1 MQLTS
6 IHTIYFIGIGGIGMS
21 NLARYMQHIEKN
33 VLGYD
38 KTSSPLTDAL
48 QNEGIQIRFDIDK
61 QWIIDQNWDIEQTLI
76 VYTPAVKQW
85 ENEELDY
92 LMYQGFRVVKRSEL
106 LGIITQN
113 TICLAVAGTH
123 GKTTTSTL
131 LSHILKSSGV
141 AATGFLGGISENYH
155 TNLVLGGNEY
165 SVVEADEYDRSFLK
179 LFPDFAC
186 ITATDPDHLD
196 IYKDQTDFEET
207 FHQFAALV
215 SKKLFVKY
223 GINIKGETFGFEDA
237 ADYQALNVR
246 VENGAFVF
254 DVKTPTKNINNIVL
268 NLPGRHNVL
277 NALAAFALSQTIG
290 VDTCLIAKAIASF
303 KGVERRF
310 SFRIKN
316 DKLVLIDDYAHH
328 PTEINALHDAVR
340 ELYPNKKISII
351 FQPHTFT
358 RTRDFFNGF
367 IESLA
372 QFDAV
377 YLLPIY
383 AAREHP
389 IDGIT
394 SNVIVEGIN
403 NEINKAQMIDE
414 NALLSLVENSNNQ
427 IICMVG
433 AGDIGE
439 MITDVVN
446 SLIKKVN

>member
-1 MQLTS
+1 MNLES

-21 NLARYMQHIEKN
+21 NLARYMQHIGKQ
-33 VLGYD
+33 VVGYD
-38 KTSSPLTDAL
+38 KTPSPLTDAL
-48 QNEGIQIRFDIDK
+48 QSEGIEIHFNIDL
-61 QWIIDQNWDIEQTLI
+61 QWVKKQNWNISQTLI
-76 VYTPAVKQW
+76 VYTPAVKPW

-92 LMYQGFRVVKRSEL
+92 LMNNGYIVTKRSEV

-113 TICLAVAGTH
+113 TICMAVAGTH

-131 LSHILKSSGV
+131 LSHILKSCGV

-179 LFPDFAC
+179 LFPDYAC

-196 IYKDQTDFEET
+196 IYKDQSDFEET
-207 FHQFAALV
+207 FHQFANLV
-215 SKKLFVKY
+215 TQKLFVKY
-223 GINIKGETFGFEDA
+223 GLNIKGQTFGFEEDA
-237 ADYQALNVR
+237 DFQAKNVR

-254 DVKTPTKNINNIVL
+254 DVKTPTENFNNIVL

-277 NALAAFALSQTIG
+277 NALAALAMAQSIG
-290 VDTCLIAKAIASF
+290 VDLQSIATAIASF

-310 SFRIKN
+310 SYRIKQEN
-316 DKLVLIDDYAHH
+316 LVLIDDYAHH
-328 PTEINALHDAVR
+328 PTEINALHNAVR
-340 ELYPNKKISII
+340 ELYPNDKITII

-358 RTRDFFNGF
+358 RTRDFLEGF
-367 IESLA
+367 IDSLT
-372 QFDAV
+372 QFDTV

-389 IDGIT
+389 IEGIT
-394 SNVIVEGIN
+394 SNVIVKGIN
-403 NEINKAQMIDE
+403 NQANKAQMTESHLLTELVKKSE
-414 NALLSLVENSNNQ
+414 NRIV
-427 IICMVG
+427 CMVG

-439 MITDVVN
+439 MISVVVN
-446 SLIKKVN
+446 DLQNIK